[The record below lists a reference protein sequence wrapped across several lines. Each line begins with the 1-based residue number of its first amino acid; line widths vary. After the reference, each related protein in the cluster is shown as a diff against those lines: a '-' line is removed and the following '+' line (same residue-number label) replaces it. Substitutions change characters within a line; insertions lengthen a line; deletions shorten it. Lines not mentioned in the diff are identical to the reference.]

1 MKLFIEEYEDAI
13 AAGKNPGGED
23 FSFQAFSAYEDS
35 KEAGLDRLN
44 FRDIIWDKDIS
55 KVVASLKKF
64 GILEFTISNQSSGIL
79 ETLSGFEAHGAVVL
93 GLTKITGRRGTLP
106 AFMMKII

>member
-13 AAGKNPGGED
+13 AAGKNPSGED
-23 FSFQAFSAYEDS
+23 FSFQTFSAYEDS
-35 KEAGLDRLN
+35 KDAGLDRLN

-79 ETLSGFEAHGAVVL
+79 ETLAGFERNGVILL
-93 GLTKITGRRGTLP
+93 GLTRTGNRHLDSP
-106 AFMMKII
+106 AFLMKII